1 MRLVCLVCV
10 CVCMYVCVCVW
21 LEGGGG
27 VGVFICKCVSHL
39 HTFKHWKK
47 IDIFVWFKLKKNNCL
62 KDSNNKRFFFQMK
75 ILFLVREDTLPLQI
89 NHREGYG
96 LLKYTEYTIMKKK

>member
-1 MRLVCLVCV
+1 
-10 CVCMYVCVCVW
+10 
-21 LEGGGG
+21 
-27 VGVFICKCVSHL
+27 
-39 HTFKHWKK
+39 
-47 IDIFVWFKLKKNNCL
+47 
-62 KDSNNKRFFFQMK
+62 MK